1 MNEITKESK
10 FLDAINQYAE
20 QQKKLIGAQVEE
32 YKAQKIEQ
40 ATEAGLEDAYEL
52 IQRDI
57 AERKAAIVT
66 EFARKESEL
75 KKGLYAE
82 RKRITDEVFATARDR
97 LLAYTGT
104 DAYHEAFLRDAGEA
118 ASLCVGHPSEIRIRA
133 CDRQLAEKALAL
145 FDEAEICTDD
155 SVRIGGFRV
164 FCGELGILLDCTLD
178 EKLSRERERFYMTSG
193 LKVVES

>member
-10 FLDAINQYAE
+10 FLDAIRKYAE

-40 ATEAGLEDAYEL
+40 ATESGLQDAYEL

-66 EFARKESEL
+66 DYARREYAL
-75 KKGLYAE
+75 KKELYTE
-82 RKRITDEVFATARDR
+82 RQRITDEVFAAATEK
-97 LLAYTGT
+97 LLAYTDT
-104 DAYHEAFLRDAGEA
+104 AAYREAFLREAGEA
-118 ASLCVGHPSEIRIRA
+118 ASLCGEHPCVIRIREV
-133 CDRQLAEKALAL
+133 DRDLAHKAASL
-145 FDEAEICTDD
+145 FAHAEIQADA

-164 FCGELGILLDCTLD
+164 LCEEKGVLLDCTLD
-178 EKLSRERERFYMTSG
+178 EKLSRERERFYTESG
-193 LKVVES
+193 LKVVE